1 MLPKQPMFSR
11 LLPFCA
17 AFLLLLGYAVG
28 AEPFP
33 PDSPEHQALTA
44 AGPSLGDED
53 FTLRE
58 EYWKGALGLR
68 SGRALKLQFFKR
80 NHYRLFLGVSPSA
93 LPKGARLHLHIY
105 DSANEAVAEAA
116 GEPDEASLVLALDD
130 TPKTGLHLVLMRIE
144 APSGPLAEAEVPAA
158 LFYGWK

>member
-1 MLPKQPMFSR
+1 MLSQQPMFPR
-11 LLPFCA
+11 LLTLCA
-17 AFLLLLGYAVG
+17 ALLLPLGSAAG

-44 AGPSLGDED
+44 ASPSLGDED

-58 EYWKGALGLR
+58 EYWKGDLSLR

-80 NHYRLFLGVSPSA
+80 NHYRLFLGVSPSV
-93 LPKGARLHLHIY
+93 LPKGARLHLHIF
-105 DSANEAVAEAA
+105 DAANEAVAEAV
-116 GEPDEASLVLALDD
+116 GEPDEVSLTLSLDD
-130 TPKTGLHLVLMRIE
+130 TPKTGLHLILMRIE
-144 APSGPLAEAEVPAA
+144 APLGPLAEADVPAA